1 MPMMT
6 LFDKRIQLRMGQA
19 NVRRWIDDIM
29 PLLDGDD
36 DPLGVEDLATHQLP
50 LEQAPRRLRDV
61 PEEGGRRDQGRPQAA
76 VMKLEGKTVLVT
88 GANRGIGRAIA
99 SELLERGSTVL
110 AGVRERDR
118 EHTAP
123 GEEVQLDLSSRE
135 SIDHDLTALGLR
147 TAEIDI
153 LINNAGYFEGGLY
166 DEIDYD
172 DLYRLIQVN
181 VAAPM
186 HLTRSLLPGILAREE
201 GLIVNN
207 ASIIGAAPFPGA
219 VAYAATKGAMV
230 AFSESLRRELH
241 RSSVDLL
248 ELITPGIDTEMMHKV
263 QEQLDPHIDTSGW
276 DHVDPEDWA
285 GKVADAIESGRG
297 RFTRAR
303 SSGLPS

>member
-1 MPMMT
+1 
-6 LFDKRIQLRMGQA
+6 
-19 NVRRWIDDIM
+19 
-29 PLLDGDD
+29 
-36 DPLGVEDLATHQLP
+36 
-50 LEQAPRRLRDV
+50 
-61 PEEGGRRDQGRPQAA
+61 
-76 VMKLEGKTVLVT
+76 MKLEGKTVLVT

-99 SELLERGSTVL
+99 AELLERGSIVL
-110 AGVRERDR
+110 AGVRELDR
-118 EHTAP
+118 EHAAP

-166 DEIDYD
+166 DELDYD

-186 HLTRSLLPGILAREE
+186 HLTRSLLPGLLERDQ

-219 VAYAATKGAMV
+219 VAYAATKGAIV

-285 GKVADAIESGRG
+285 GKVADAIESGKG
-297 RFTRAR
+297 T
-303 SSGLPS
+303 LHPSTIERLAELMPDALLEFGSKRVFKR